1 MVSKIITYGFGSY
14 SSVEYVSTF
23 GFDIAELDDST
34 YTLILPF
41 SLYISQSLSF
51 PFTTQILRM

>member
-34 YTLILPF
+34 YTLVLPF

-51 PFTTQILRM
+51 PLQLKY